1 MIDNSLLWYQ
11 ASFKKFSAALAFV
24 TMWSLYLLFLRQ
36 VLSYCQCDESIRVV
50 WGSVARLNP
59 GYFKFITILTS
70 RRNALKSCLKNAL
83 SATLM
88 FTGKRDIK
96 KSLKPVCE
104 VSLQYYILRKLLF
117 FFFRS
122 AFGMNLYI

>member
-11 ASFKKFSAALAFV
+11 ASFKQFSAALAFV
-24 TMWSLYLLFLRQ
+24 TMWSLYLLFPCK
-36 VLSYCQCDESIRVV
+36 VLSYCQCDRSIRVV

-59 GYFKFITILTS
+59 GYFKFITVLTS

-88 FTGKRDIK
+88 FTGKRNIK
-96 KSLKPVCE
+96 KGLEPVCE
-104 VSLQYYILRKLLF
+104 VSLQYYILRIILFLF
-117 FFFRS
+117 FS
-122 AFGMNLYI
+122 DLPLA